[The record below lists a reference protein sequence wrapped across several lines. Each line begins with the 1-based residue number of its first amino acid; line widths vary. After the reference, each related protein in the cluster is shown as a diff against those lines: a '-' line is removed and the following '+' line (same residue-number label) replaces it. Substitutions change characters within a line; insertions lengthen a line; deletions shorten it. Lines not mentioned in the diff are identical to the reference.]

1 LKGVTTGNEYGAF
14 DETTGKCVETQSTRC
29 PAPAT
34 RATPPGQFWLFDSK
48 HVGSFNT
55 HTECVAFMKGVE
67 AVLSYMLEAKDVNG
81 LKSVLDHMLEAKDF
95 GNTG

>member
-1 LKGVTTGNEYGAF
+1 
-14 DETTGKCVETQSTRC
+14 
-29 PAPAT
+29 
-34 RATPPGQFWLFDSK
+34 
-48 HVGSFNT
+48 
-55 HTECVAFMKGVE
+55 MKGVE